1 MRDSTYTT
9 TSTTRPPPTPPHH
22 DDCGPAGR
30 LCVGLTA
37 TRARGAVGGA
47 GELGGGWGGV
57 WVRWVSGWVGKAQTL
72 AQVTSRQ
79 GVTELTAGRD
89 GIARQTAVR
98 ARLCIYKY
106 VCGCADG

>member
-9 TSTTRPPPTPPHH
+9 TSTTRPPPPPPHH
-22 DDCGPAGR
+22 YDDCGPAGR

-47 GELGGGWGGV
+47 GELGDG
-57 WVRWVSGWVGKAQTL
+57 WVSGWVGKAQTL